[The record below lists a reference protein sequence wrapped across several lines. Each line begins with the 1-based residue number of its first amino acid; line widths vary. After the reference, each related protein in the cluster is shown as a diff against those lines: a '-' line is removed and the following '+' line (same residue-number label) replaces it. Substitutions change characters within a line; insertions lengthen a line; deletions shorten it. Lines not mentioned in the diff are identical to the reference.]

1 MTIFYSLIFFFA
13 KALPLKLRI
22 SLYYFYKH
30 KRPINFQKPK
40 KYTEKLQ
47 VRKLNMLEEY
57 SKLSDKYFVR
67 KFVEGSVG
75 SEYLIPLLG
84 VYNSFD
90 EIDFATLPTSF
101 VIKTNFGS
109 GNEHLEIVKNKAE
122 INVVKLQQKFNK
134 AMRSSYRGSL
144 LGETQYDLIP
154 RKLII
159 EQLLENGG
167 SDIEDFK
174 FHIFNSSEG
183 FLQIDFDRF
192 SSHKRN
198 LYSLDYSKLDYDL
211 MYTGGSYN
219 LPSELNLNRLKAI
232 AFELA
237 QGFDYVRVDLYLI
250 KDRIYFGELT
260 FTPGSGFEKF
270 SSIEADI
277 KYGQIWRQG

>member
-1 MTIFYSLIFFFA
+1 MTVFYRLIVFL
-13 KALPLKLRI
+13 ALLMPLKLRV

-30 KRPINFQKPK
+30 RQLINFQEPK

-47 VRKLNMLEEY
+47 VRKLNMLEKY
-57 SKLSDKYFVR
+57 SELSDKYFVR
-67 KFVEGSVG
+67 KTVEDIVG

-90 EIDFATLPTSF
+90 EIEFDNLPDSF

-109 GNEHLEIVKNKAE
+109 GEEHLEIVKNKAV
-122 INVVKLQQKFNK
+122 INIAKLQWKFNK
-134 AMRSSYRGSL
+134 AMRSSYKGSI

-159 EQLLENGG
+159 EELIENGG
-167 SDIEDFK
+167 NDIEDFK
-174 FHIFNSSEG
+174 FHIFNCNEG

-198 LYSLDYSKLDYDL
+198 LYTLDYRRLDYDL
-211 MYTGGSYN
+211 MYKGGDYD

-232 AFELA
+232 ALELA
-237 QGFDYVRVDLYLI
+237 KEFDYVRVDLYLVE
-250 KDRIYFGELT
+250 DRIYFGEMT
-260 FTPGSGFEKF
+260 FTPGNGFEAF

-277 KYGQIWRQG
+277 SYGQLWEQG